1 MLRRSFSVYLLAA
14 MLWFALGVAAHAFEI
29 REVKSPGGIKAWL
42 VEEHAIPIIAMSYSF
57 RGGAASEPADRIGLT
72 YFLAG
77 MLDEGAGDLD
87 SEAFR
92 KRRDE
97 LSARLSFQSSADHF
111 SGSFQTLTEN
121 RDQSFELLR
130 LALTLPRFDAEPLER
145 VRNQI
150 LLGLQDERQDPEQ
163 IAFDDW
169 RERIFTGHP
178 YARNAHGTDQG
189 VQAATAADLRQRA
202 AELFSRDKLL
212 ITVVGDIDTETLGRL
227 LDRTFGGLPATG
239 KQLEVP
245 DAVLARGPSLTV
257 LDRDIPQSVI
267 QFGQSGILRS
277 DPDFMAAYIM
287 NDILGGSGFGSRLT
301 DEIREKRGLSYSVYT
316 DLYPLYHGAA
326 MYGGAATR
334 NDRVAETISLI
345 KSELKRFATEG
356 PTAAEL
362 EDAKTFLTGSYALR
376 FDTSTKIADQLLGI
390 QEQNLGIDYVDK
402 RNSLIEAVTLDD
414 IKRVARRLIDADA
427 LIITVVGKPEGLKQ

>member
-1 MLRRSFSVYLLAA
+1 MLRRVLSVHLLAA
-14 MLWFALGVAAHAFEI
+14 MLWLALGIAAHAFEI
-29 REVKSPGGIKAWL
+29 REVTSPGGIKAWL
-42 VEEHAIPIIAMSYSF
+42 VEEHAIPLIAMSYSF
-57 RGGAASEPADRIGLT
+57 RAGAASEPADRIGLT

-97 LSARLSFQSSADHF
+97 LSARLSFQSTADHF
-111 SGSFQTLTEN
+111 SGSFQALTEN
-121 RDQSFELLR
+121 RDQSFDLLK
-130 LALTLPRFDAEPLER
+130 LALTSPRFDSEPLER

-150 LLGLQDERQDPEQ
+150 LLGLQDEKQDPEQ

-178 YARNAHGTDQG
+178 YAHNPHGTEQDIR
-189 VQAATAADLRQRA
+189 ATTAADLRQRA

-212 ITVVGDIDTETLGRL
+212 ISVVGDIDAETLGRL
-227 LDRTFGGLPATG
+227 LDQTFGSLPA
-239 KQLEVP
+239 KSKPLEIP
-245 DAVLARGPSLTV
+245 DAVPAKGPSLTV
-257 LDRDIPQSVI
+257 VDRNIPQSII

-277 DPDFMAAYIM
+277 DPDFIAAYIM
-287 NDILGGSGFGSRLT
+287 NDILGGSGIGSRLN

-334 NDRVAETISLI
+334 NDRAAETISLI

-356 PTAAEL
+356 PTADEL
-362 EDAKTFLTGSYALR
+362 KDDQTYLTGSYALR

-390 QEQNLGIDYVDK
+390 QEQDLGIDYVDK
-402 RNSLIEAVTLDD
+402 RNSLIEAVTLED
-414 IKRVARRLIDADA
+414 IKRIARRLIDADA

>member
-77 MLDEGAGDLD
+77 MLDEGAEDLD

-130 LALTLPRFDAEPLER
+130 LALTSPRFDAEPLER